1 MGKEGRSSWLAAFKR
16 AFRFSPTK
24 DADTDKEDKKREKK
38 RWIFRKSPAG
48 EHPLR
53 TLLATAAV
61 PQAAALTASV
71 SAEQRRRA
79 IAVAVASAATAEAAA
94 SAAKAAAEVVR
105 LTSSSA
111 CLGKKDAAIVI
122 QTAFRGYLARRALRA
137 LKGLVKLQALV
148 RGHNVRKQASMTLR
162 CMQALIR
169 AQARMRDQRLRLA
182 QEAAASYVRTE
193 RRTNAVGSS
202 FFEDWRE
209 RRRKLTVEEIRA
221 MMLLQSSKEVTLK
234 RENKAFSH
242 ALISQ
247 QIWRDRSGL
256 AEFEEEAGQ
265 RDRRTRRRASTGQ
278 RDPIKTLEVDTGSR
292 HHLASLSPSTPSP
305 SSARSLQ
312 MRSAPNYM
320 AATESAIARFRPQSA
335 PRQRPMTPEREAVS
349 SAARK
354 KLLFDPYNENDGLSG
369 RLQSSPSFKG
379 IKGLRVASDQKSKA
393 ASTWCEQESSG
404 WENCSS
410 VAAAGGRRWLR

>member
-16 AFRFSPTK
+16 AFRSSPTK
-24 DADTDKEDKKREKK
+24 DADTDKVDKKKEKK

-53 TLLATAAV
+53 TLLATAAA
-61 PQAAALTASV
+61 PQVAALTVSV

-111 CLGKKDAAIVI
+111 SLGKKDAAIVI

-182 QEAAASYVRTE
+182 QEAAASYGRTE
-193 RRTNAVGSS
+193 RSTNVRDHGSS

-209 RRRKLTVEEIRA
+209 RRRKLT
-221 MMLLQSSKEVTLK
+221 
-234 RENKAFSH
+234 
-242 ALISQ
+242 
-247 QIWRDRSGL
+247 IWRDRSGL
-256 AEFEEEAGQ
+256 VEFEEEAGQ

-292 HHLASLSPSTPSP
+292 HHQASLSPSTPSP

-320 AATESAIARFRPQSA
+320 AATESAMARFRPQSA

-379 IKGLRVASDQKSKA
+379 GKGLRVASEQKSKA
-393 ASTWCEQESSG
+393 ASTWCDQESSG

>member
-193 RRTNAVGSS
+193 RRTNAVFNRSS

-247 QIWRDRSGL
+247 QAYKIL
-256 AEFEEEAGQ
+256 YF
-265 RDRRTRRRASTGQ
+265 
-278 RDPIKTLEVDTGSR
+278 I
-292 HHLASLSPSTPSP
+292 SL
-305 SSARSLQ
+305 
-312 MRSAPNYM
+312 
-320 AATESAIARFRPQSA
+320 IHVF
-335 PRQRPMTPEREAVS
+335 
-349 SAARK
+349 
-354 KLLFDPYNENDGLSG
+354 LL
-369 RLQSSPSFKG
+369 
-379 IKGLRVASDQKSKA
+379 
-393 ASTWCEQESSG
+393 
-404 WENCSS
+404 
-410 VAAAGGRRWLR
+410 